1 MKIFYLTLC
10 SLLFLVNVNAETFTS
25 ALKKAYENNSELNA
39 ERESLN
45 ISEQEHNISK
55 GSYLPK
61 VTLSGSKSEEN
72 TDKLTNRDGSNADIT
87 DVDPT
92 IKSITVTQTLIDFGR
107 GAELAKSKIGIEL
120 AKAKLVKK
128 EQEILYKSIQA
139 YTGLVSAKEK
149 LKINRS
155 NVDLLDRQVETDKIR
170 LERGGISLSDVAQ
183 SESSLAGAQA
193 KFIQAENDFL
203 TSKLNYENV
212 IGKINDPELLDK
224 SSILKVSLPNGLNS
238 AIELSK
244 KNNPDLIIAQL
255 EYEQSKKD
263 TKSARS
269 DLAPSAT
276 LSYNTPW
283 PPQNDLVEERI
294 QEKMM
299 QIKMGNA
306 KTELRFLERELERL
320 QDMGLDDISKYAG
333 KRFFD
338 PRAVLKGSNN
348 KMKKMKRRKKRR
360 GGGGED
366 GDVLPGIKSPL
377 RSPSGAARM
386 LGAAESEWHRRLR
399 VQKEKEANERQLMAR
414 ADAEGRQFN
423 VYLLEQDK
431 IKDEQKFVYYAGKFG
446 PLDGLTYVSS
456 TRPGR
461 LYESILSDACRVVQ
475 KWWRDIGPQRM
486 LRKQEAAN
494 FMQKLYRG
502 RKGRETFVNE
512 QKVKKSLKKLF
523 NRVASAAM
531 EQWRYQVRTRKGTR
545 RLLRNRLMGAKSETF
560 EAWSDLVK
568 EIVKHVKWLKIKH
581 PNVDYQAKLY
591 NKILSK
597 EDFYK
602 IKGHYHD
609 LNLPSKI
616 KRNFKKNEIKK
627 IIQFM
632 RKDKKNTSKKI
643 NLILLKKIG
652 KTTKPQKYLMQASKI
667 KNFLESFY

>member
-1 MKIFYLTLC
+1 MKIFYLTLF

-61 VTLSGSKSEEN
+61 VTLSGSKSEES

-92 IKSITVTQTLIDFGR
+92 VKSITVTQTLIDFGR

-255 EYEQSKKD
+255 EHEQSKKD

-269 DLAPSAT
+269 DLAPTAT
-276 LSYNTPW
+276 LSFDRSKSD
-283 PPQNDLVEERI
+283 DLSSTI
-294 QEKMM
+294 D
-299 QIKMGNA
+299 
-306 KTELRFLERELERL
+306 EREKDTLKATVTWPFFS
-320 QDMGLDDISKYAG
+320 GG
-333 KRFFD
+333 KNI
-338 PRAVLKGSNN
+338 A
-348 KMKKMKRRKKRR
+348 
-360 GGGGED
+360 
-366 GDVLPGIKSPL
+366 
-377 RSPSGAARM
+377 
-386 LGAAESEWHRRLR
+386 
-399 VQKEKEANERQLMAR
+399 
-414 ADAEGRQFN
+414 
-423 VYLLEQDK
+423 
-431 IKDEQKFVYYAGKFG
+431 
-446 PLDGLTYVSS
+446 
-456 TRPGR
+456 
-461 LYESILSDACRVVQ
+461 
-475 KWWRDIGPQRM
+475 
-486 LRKQEAAN
+486 
-494 FMQKLYRG
+494 
-502 RKGRETFVNE
+502 
-512 QKVKKSLKKLF
+512 SLKKNQSKELQK
-523 NRVASAAM
+523 NLLLDNMVTKNQTDVASA
-531 EQWRYQVRTRKGTR
+531 WSNYQSNKSLLNSVRAQVNAAEIANEGIVAEYNSGSERTTLEVIQSNS
-545 RLLRNRLMGAKSETF
+545 LLLNAQISLADSERNFILSQFNLLKSVGLLN
-560 EAWSDLVK
+560 SDY
-568 EIVKHVKWLKIKH
+568 LKI
-581 PNVDYQAKLY
+581 
-591 NKILSK
+591 
-597 EDFYK
+597 
-602 IKGHYHD
+602 
-609 LNLPSKI
+609 
-616 KRNFKKNEIKK
+616 R
-627 IIQFM
+627 
-632 RKDKKNTSKKI
+632 
-643 NLILLKKIG
+643 
-652 KTTKPQKYLMQASKI
+652 
-667 KNFLESFY
+667 